1 MDELLYC
8 QSETLFDEDRL
19 IARKIKS
26 AEARCVP
33 FNISTYDVD
42 HQWGI
47 WMYVD
52 GHHLLVDPV
61 QLVNS
66 LFKDDCYTGLLKL
79 IGDEDG
85 YFDVKTRLDN
95 YAWEWDFIHSEL
107 ALEGHQSFKKNDY
120 VGRIIVCLSELRDA
134 CLGRKDLV
142 YDLTLNIDTI
152 DVCLEQARLFSFLG
166 DNVRV
171 RTNQIQIEEF
181 HFESRGHNGEQ
192 YYIGIGGRGYET
204 WYTHW
209 DNDDDRVRH
218 QLESIAYGIDK
229 AEIELSFDNSYTVI
243 RFTPVSVLKS
253 INKGGNG
260 YGFSYDDL
268 MLVEVEP
275 NEFVHMPIIRGYC
288 DRKQCVRAFY
298 EGFLQMAIDCPL
310 SPKDYNHDTPRKIF
324 AYNRRKSPVI
334 ENYLEG
340 ISEEVKL
347 RQVIVREILTI
358 DPDVDTFLRDMED
371 CHYGVW
377 DNDEISYPGEE
388 EHPISLSGVKEW
400 VDEMFPIIV
409 DANTGRPGEYQWRH
423 FHERGIQFAQKLR
436 DLLPVRY
443 DVWYEAPFEDKSG
456 IIPQPILLTK
466 RKVEKLDTCNIYYE
480 SWQIQCCGDPFK
492 VGDVIHW
499 TCNPVS
505 KPRNCDGMPIQY
517 EEEHHIGESHEIT
530 GVVESI
536 WAETSCVPNDPS
548 IKSYDYKAL
557 PKILTS
563 LTMANGYE
571 SEHKDTEEWHYL
583 FWGYVVTL
591 KNVEVTKLPELPF
604 QA

>member
-19 IARKIKS
+19 IARRIKS
-26 AEARCVP
+26 AEARCVL

-120 VGRIIVCLSELRDA
+120 VGRIIVCLSELREA
-134 CLGRKDLV
+134 CLNRRGLI
-142 YDLTLNIDTI
+142 YDLSLNIDTI

-181 HFESRGHNGEQ
+181 HFESRGHDGEQ

-218 QLESIAYGIDK
+218 QLESIAYGLDK
-229 AEIELSFDNSYTVI
+229 TEIELSFDSSYTVI

-275 NEFVHMPIIRGYC
+275 NEFVHKPILRGYC

-310 SPKDYNHDTPRKIF
+310 SPIDYNHDTPRKIF

-334 ENYLEG
+334 ENYLED
-340 ISEEVKL
+340 ITEEVNL
-347 RQVIVREILTI
+347 RQVVVKDILTI
-358 DPDVDTFLRDMED
+358 NPDIDVFLSDMEG
-371 CHYGVW
+371 CCSGVY
-377 DNDEISYPGEE
+377 NDEVDCLDVGDDPIVLPGV
-388 EHPISLSGVKEW
+388 SEW
-400 VDEMFPIIV
+400 VDEISSIV
-409 DANTGRPGEYQWRH
+409 SDAGVGKPYEKDWNDYH
-423 FHERGIQFAQKLR
+423 IRGLQLAQKFR
-436 DLLPVRY
+436 ELLPSKY
-443 DVWYEAPFEDKSG
+443 DLWYKAPFEDKSG
-456 IIPQPILLTK
+456 IIPHPILITN
-466 RKVEKLDTCNIYYE
+466 RKVEKFDACNISYE
-480 SWQIQCCGDPFK
+480 SWQLQCCGEPFK
-492 VGDVIHW
+492 IGDVVHW
-499 TCNPVS
+499 TCTPVS
-505 KPRNCDGMPIQY
+505 KPRKVNGIPIKF
-517 EEEHHIGESHEIT
+517 EEEHHLGFTHEIT
-530 GVVESI
+530 GIVERI
-536 WAETSCVPNDPS
+536 WAETSALPVDPS
-548 IKSYDYKAL
+548 AKSYHYDYA
-557 PKILTS
+557 PKVLTP
-563 LTMANGYE
+563 LTEADGYE
-571 SEHKDTEEWHYL
+571 SERKDTEDTHYI

-591 KNVEVTKLPELPF
+591 RDVGVTKLLTLPS
-604 QA
+604 QS